1 MAVEQLKIGREQ
13 GVFSRVDDEILQNIL
28 GRLPGV
34 EFSSAVGVNANW
46 NKNFGQML
54 SRPKFSSALSL
65 KPDLHMKFLTRFSL
79 KPIWLDFIVA
89 YIGTNFSLEETH
101 QLITE
106 KIGCGVPIIT
116 NRTMG
121 LIGTDV
127 EAHNLNEVN
136 WAQGNSA
143 RNTEMIHRGIVV
155 SVGYVPYLRVE
166 VFPQPSPRHSV
177 CYSAPHLLMME
188 HFVRDI
194 QCLLLSAA
202 LAYDGAFCEGYSE
215 LFHLHDK
222 NVDMN
227 LVVAALDTIMPE
239 KTAIVGDASASLMC
253 TRRNETGNYSRDLFN
268 FATAALVFVK
278 DQHIPDFLLLTNNQ
292 FYELTWGR
300 LSSMSHCRRV
310 SFHSVLISRQY
321 HLLSS
326 WISAV
331 MSGFKGVFIDSHIIL
346 RELQSQVWARQ
357 TFTLGSRKQRQY
369 YNGAS
374 PPVSM
379 TTLNFHEV
387 RGGYGDF
394 ILVDGVGIQPD
405 DVLFFFYHSDAIT
418 ALNTI
423 DYAFDNLQTF
433 VHNDSEIQPEMFGGF
448 IFSSKKR
455 DASMFN
461 RPNVDCKP
469 FADNFP
475 VVPVAGMFGNKEIAC
490 SGLLGEEED
499 QELGHPR
506 YVHACSSM
514 YLAMTYVPP
523 QAPYYLK
530 E

>member
-65 KPDLHMKFLTRFSL
+65 KPDLHVNWAQGNSPRNAEA
-79 KPIWLDFIVA
+79 IHRGIVV
-89 YIGTNFSLEETH
+89 S
-101 QLITE
+101 
-106 KIGCGVPIIT
+106 
-116 NRTMG
+116 
-121 LIGTDV
+121 
-127 EAHNLNEVN
+127 VN

-143 RNTEMIHRGIVV
+143 RNTETIHRGIVV
-155 SVGYVPYLRVE
+155 SVGYVPCLRVE
-166 VFPQPSPRHSV
+166 VFPLASPGH
-177 CYSAPHLLMME
+177 
-188 HFVRDI
+188 
-194 QCLLLSAA
+194 
-202 LAYDGAFCEGYSE
+202 
-215 LFHLHDK
+215 
-222 NVDMN
+222 
-227 LVVAALDTIMPE
+227 
-239 KTAIVGDASASLMC
+239 
-253 TRRNETGNYSRDLFN
+253 
-268 FATAALVFVK
+268 
-278 DQHIPDFLLLTNNQ
+278 
-292 FYELTWGR
+292 
-300 LSSMSHCRRV
+300 V
-310 SFHSVLISRQY
+310 SFV
-321 HLLSS
+321 
-326 WISAV
+326 A
-331 MSGFKGVFIDSHIIL
+331 ML
-346 RELQSQVWARQ
+346 R
-357 TFTLGSRKQRQY
+357 
-369 YNGAS
+369 
-374 PPVSM
+374 SM
-379 TTLNFHEV
+379 
-387 RGGYGDF
+387 GYGDF

-423 DYAFDNLQTF
+423 GYASDNLQTF